1 MDVLVS
7 VLAKYKFERL
17 SCSISPP
24 IVVHSVPGAGKSSL
38 IREIIQK
45 DSRFQAYT
53 YGEADPEHLSEFG
66 IQKFSESLS
75 GEFILLDEYLG
86 GPVPDGVFAVF
97 ADPLQGGPG
106 RPLRA
111 HFIKK
116 VSHRFGR
123 ATAQLLRDL
132 NFEVEATN
140 DDVVQVSGLY
150 ETDPRDTII
159 YCETEIGNLLKAH
172 SVEAYCVSE
181 IRGKTFES
189 VTFVTSENSPR
200 DRALAFQCLTRH
212 RKSLLILCPDAS
224 YSSC

>member
-7 VLAKYKFERL
+7 VLAKYNFERL
-17 SCSISPP
+17 SSNISPP

-53 YGEADPEHLSEFG
+53 HGEADPVHLSG
-66 IQKFSESLS
+66 VRIQKYAEPLL

-86 GPVPDGVFAVF
+86 GPVPDGVFAIF

-116 VSHRFGR
+116 TSHRFGK
-123 ATAQLLRDL
+123 ATAQLLRNLD
-132 NFEVEATN
+132 FEVEATN

-159 YCETEIGNLLKAH
+159 YCEAEIGSLLRAH
-172 SVEAYCVSE
+172 NVEAYCVSE

-189 VTFVTSENSPR
+189 VTFVTAENSPK
-200 DRALAFQCLTRH
+200 DRALVFQCLTRH
-212 RKSLLILCPDAS
+212 RKSLLILSPDAS
-224 YSSC
+224 YTSR